1 MMKRAMYN
9 GVVVVGGIS
18 SFSSKGLFFRKT
30 IIATSDR
37 IVKAIQFPILFNTE
51 EELCSFDHI
60 SQNVSLYSLYEMNQ
74 CDNAKSMQS

>member
-1 MMKRAMYN
+1 MGWKN
-9 GVVVVGGIS
+9 IVKFDGGS

>member
-1 MMKRAMYN
+1 MGCKN
-9 GVVVVGGIS
+9 IVKFDGGS
-18 SFSSKGLFFRKT
+18 SNSSKCLFFRKT

-51 EELCSFDHI
+51 EELYSFDHI
-60 SQNVSLYSLYEMNQ
+60 TQNVSLYSLYEMNQ

>member
-1 MMKRAMYN
+1 MGWKN
-9 GVVVVGGIS
+9 IVKFDGGS

-30 IIATSDR
+30 IIATIDR

-60 SQNVSLYSLYEMNQ
+60 SQNISLYSLYEINQ
-74 CDNAKSMQS
+74 FDNAKSMQP